1 MVLYNLYCGKKEIGG
16 IKMKYQEFVFE
27 TAYEAC
33 EFATECG
40 DKFVRYNGTSWKT
53 EDDGDYGVVVEGE

>member
-1 MVLYNLYCGKKEIGG
+1 MKPE
-16 IKMKYQEFVFE
+16 IKMKNQEFVFE

-53 EDDGDYGVVVEGE
+53 EDEGDYGVVVEGE